1 MRSGYAL
8 RTVEQATNQR
18 IGIALALTAAFLWG
32 VSGAVAADAFADV
45 SPARVAQARAMLT
58 AAILL
63 PYAWWRGM
71 LAPQGMVRWFIPL
84 GINLAVVNVTF
95 YWAIDRLG
103 VGPGATIQFLGPIL
117 VLGWMVVVQGRTVPP
132 AAWVAAVLAV
142 TGVALASRAWDVGNV
157 DWLGIGAG
165 LASAVTFASYLLLG
179 EHLGRK
185 LPAATV
191 LAWAFAVASMV
202 WMVVQPLWDFPVD
215 LPGEVWAKLIWVGIT
230 GTAIPFLVEFAAL
243 QRASSGIVG
252 VVATA
257 EPIIGAAAAWILL
270 DQRLGGVQILGGLM
284 VVVAVASIQ
293 RWGLP
298 EHEVPYEVA
307 R

>member
-1 MRSGYAL
+1 
-8 RTVEQATNQR
+8 
-18 IGIALALTAAFLWG
+18 
-32 VSGAVAADAFADV
+32 
-45 SPARVAQARAMLT
+45 ML
-58 AAILL
+58 
-63 PYAWWRGM
+63 PV
-71 LAPQGMVRWFIPL
+71 QGMARWFVPL

-117 VLGWMVVVQGRTVPP
+117 VLGWMVVVQGRSVAPM
-132 AAWVAAVLAV
+132 AWGAAVLAV
-142 TGVALASRAWDVGNV
+142 TGVALASRAWDLATLDWVG
-157 DWLGIGAG
+157 IASG

-179 EHLGRK
+179 EHLGRR
-185 LPAATV
+185 LPAVTV
-191 LAWAFAVASMV
+191 LAWAFVVASVV
-202 WMVVQPLWDFPVD
+202 WLVAQPLWDFPVD
-215 LPGEVWAKLIWVGIT
+215 QPAEVWGKLVWVGIT

-243 QRASSGIVG
+243 QRAASGIVG

-257 EPIIGAAAAWILL
+257 EPIIGAAAAWVLL
-270 DQRLGGVQILGGLM
+270 DQRLGSLQILGGLM

-298 EHEVPYEVA
+298 EREVPYEVA

>member
-1 MRSGYAL
+1 M
-8 RTVEQATNQR
+8 
-18 IGIALALTAAFLWG
+18 ALTAAFLWG

-45 SPARVAQARAMLT
+45 SPARVAQARAMMT
-58 AAILL
+58 AAILV
-63 PYAWWRGM
+63 PYAWWRGVLPVRGM
-71 LAPQGMVRWFIPL
+71 LRWFIPL

-103 VGPGATIQFLGPIL
+103 VGPGATIQFLGPIF
-117 VLGWMVVVQGRTVPP
+117 VLGWMVVVQGRTVSPV
-132 AAWVAAVLAV
+132 AWAAAVLAIA
-142 TGVALASRAWDVGNV
+142 GVALVSRAWDLSNLDWVGV
-157 DWLGIGAG
+157 GAG
-165 LASAVTFASYLLLG
+165 LASAATFASYLLLG
-179 EHLGRK
+179 EHLGRR

-191 LAWAFAVASMV
+191 MAWAFVVASLV
-202 WMVVQPLWDFPVD
+202 WLVAQPLWDFPVD
-215 LPGEVWAKLIWVGIT
+215 QPRDVWVKLVWVGIT
-230 GTAIPFLVEFAAL
+230 GTAIPFLIEFAAL
-243 QRASSGIVG
+243 QRAASGVVG

-257 EPIIGAAAAWILL
+257 EPVIGAAAAWVLI
-270 DQRLGGVQILGGLM
+270 DQRLGGLQILGGLM

>member
-1 MRSGYAL
+1 M
-8 RTVEQATNQR
+8 EDATNQR

-45 SPARVAQARAMLT
+45 SPARVAQARAMMT
-58 AAILL
+58 AAILV
-63 PYAWWRGM
+63 PYAWWRGV
-71 LAPQGMVRWFIPL
+71 LPVRGMARWFIPL

-95 YWAIDRLG
+95 YWAIERLG
-103 VGPGATIQFLGPIL
+103 VGPGATIQFLGPIF
-117 VLGWMVVVQGRTVPP
+117 VLGWMVVVQGRTVSSV
-132 AAWVAAVLAV
+132 AWAAAVLAV
-142 TGVALASRAWDVGNV
+142 TGVALVSRAWDLGNL
-157 DWLGIGAG
+157 DWLGVGAG

-179 EHLGRK
+179 EHLGRR

-191 LAWAFAVASMV
+191 MAWAFVVASLA
-202 WMVVQPLWDFPVD
+202 WLVVQPLWDYPID
-215 LPGEVWAKLIWVGIT
+215 QPRGVWVKLVWVGIT
-230 GTAIPFLVEFAAL
+230 GTAIPFLIEFAAL
-243 QRASSGIVG
+243 QRAASGVVG

-257 EPIIGAAAAWILL
+257 EPVIGAAAAWVLI
-270 DQRLGGVQILGGLM
+270 DQRLGAVQILGGLM

-298 EHEVPYEVA
+298 EREVPYEVA

>member
-1 MRSGYAL
+1 MEAAQ
-8 RTVEQATNQR
+8 TQK
-18 IGIALALTAAFLWG
+18 IGVALALTAALLWG

-45 SPARVAQARAMLT
+45 SPARVAQARAMLA
-58 AAILL
+58 AAILI
-63 PYAWWRGM
+63 PYAWWRGA
-71 LAPQGMVRWFIPL
+71 LGTHGMAAWFIPL
-84 GINLAVVNVTF
+84 GLNLAVVNVTF

-117 VLGWMVVVQGRTVPP
+117 VLGWMAMVQRRPVAPI
-132 AAWVAAVLAV
+132 AWAAAVLAV
-142 TGVALASRAWDVGNV
+142 AGVALVSQAWDVDNI
-157 DWLGIGAG
+157 DWVGIAAG

-191 LAWAFAVASMV
+191 MAWAFVVTSAF
-202 WMVVQPLWDFPVD
+202 WMVVQPLWGFPTD
-215 LPGEVWAKLIWVGIT
+215 QPAAVWLKLIWVGIA

-243 QRASSGIVG
+243 RRAASGIVG

-257 EPIIGAAAAWILL
+257 EPVIGAAAAWVLL
-270 DQRLGGVQILGGLM
+270 DQRLGAVQIAGGLM
-284 VVVAVASIQ
+284 VVIAVASIQ

-298 EHEVPYEVA
+298 EAEVPFEVA